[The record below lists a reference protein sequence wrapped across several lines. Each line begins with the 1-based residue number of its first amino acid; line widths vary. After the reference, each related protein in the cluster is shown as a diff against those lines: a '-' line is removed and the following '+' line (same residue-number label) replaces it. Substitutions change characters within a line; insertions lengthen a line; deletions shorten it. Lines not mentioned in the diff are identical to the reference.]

1 MPAISFYTMLDEAY
15 KLRAQEEE
23 MAANISL
30 LPYVKDSDR
39 KRYLDDLRRSQRDI
53 IELGKQNDDYSGLD
67 ALKKNLGTVKNNQG
81 E

>member
-1 MPAISFYTMLDEAY
+1 MLDEAY

-39 KRYLDDLRRSQRDI
+39 KRYLDALRRSQRDI

-67 ALKKNLGTVKNNQG
+67 ALKKNLGTVQNNQG